1 MSDDVIPRYSLVMN
15 TNYWPLKG
23 GPFSSKPWWPLSFAQ
38 MFSSR
43 SQGREGDPWS
53 PARNGGGGAGPP
65 AAPQPAQP
73 GGRRVGPGSGPAA
86 PAPPLTHRPRAVV
99 PDRGPGRPRA
109 PQADFPPPTSS
120 RSREEKTIHFNAIG
134 AAAELRRL
142 LLRLRRV
149 RFSPRLARGLRG
161 LQMQAVVASGP
172 GHLGLVGVS
181 HPAATASASAACAEG
196 LRARQ
201 WRRLGKR

>member
-23 GPFSSKPWWPLSFAQ
+23 GPFSSKPWWPQSFAQ

-43 SQGREGDPWS
+43 SQGREGAPWS
-53 PARNGGGGAGPP
+53 PARNAGPP
-65 AAPQPAQP
+65 HPGCTPARAAR
-73 GGRRVGPGSGPAA
+73 GRRVGPGSGPAA
-86 PAPPLTHRPRAVV
+86 PAPPLTHGPRAAI
-99 PDRGPGRPRA
+99 PYRGAGRPRA
-109 PQADFPPPTSS
+109 PQADFPPPTLS
-120 RSREEKTIHFNAIG
+120 RAQEEKTIHFNAIG

-142 LLRLRRV
+142 LLRLRRA
-149 RFSPRLARGLRG
+149 RFSPRLNRRLRG